1 MKSIFCLLLSLSIC
15 TLSYV
20 VYNKEPIE
28 FVESKDQF
36 LLSEKTDN
44 VSVAMKDGKIVK
56 CDRGAL
62 SNLILMMKED
72 GYILTT
78 SSSKGK
84 ELDIV
89 LTKED
94 ETQRIV
100 FNENGKFENFS
111 KPYEK
116 RYVLATYINERIY

>member
-1 MKSIFCLLLSLSIC
+1 
-15 TLSYV
+15 
-20 VYNKEPIE
+20 
-28 FVESKDQF
+28 
-36 LLSEKTDN
+36 
-44 VSVAMKDGKIVK
+44 MKDGKIVK

-72 GYILTT
+72 GYKLTM

-116 RYVLATYINERIY
+116 RYVLTTYINERIY